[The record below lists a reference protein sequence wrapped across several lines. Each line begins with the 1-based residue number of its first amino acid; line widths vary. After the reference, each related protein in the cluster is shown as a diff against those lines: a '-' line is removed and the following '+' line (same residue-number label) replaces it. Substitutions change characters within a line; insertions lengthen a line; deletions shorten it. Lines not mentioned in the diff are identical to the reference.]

1 MRFAALLLAVS
12 PSFVFA
18 DTIVARI
25 APTDVTVFTQGAEV
39 TRTGQIDLPAGIH
52 EIVIP
57 DMRPNNGGT
66 NTPTVTLSGAT
77 LISEKWQNNNSVA
90 QLEPETE
97 EYAVA
102 KAALET
108 AQDAVAALNDEISKK
123 QLEITAAN
131 AQLEFLKSLS
141 NSDTLPDGI
150 DTLRDLSRM
159 ISEENPKC

>member
-1 MRFAALLLAVS
+1 MRFAALLLAIS

-18 DTIVARI
+18 DTILAQI
-25 APTDVTVFTQGAEV
+25 APKDVTVFTQGAEV
-39 TRTGQIDLPAGIH
+39 TRTGQIALPVGIH

-57 DMRPNNGGT
+57 DMQPNNGRA

-90 QLEPETE
+90 QLEPETQ

-108 AQDAVAALNDEISKK
+108 AQDAITALKDEIYKNSR
-123 QLEITAAN
+123 
-131 AQLEFLKSLS
+131 KSQPPMPSL
-141 NSDTLPDGI
+141 NS
-150 DTLRDLSRM
+150 
-159 ISEENPKC
+159 

>member
-18 DTIVARI
+18 DTIVAQI
-25 APTDVTVFTQGAEV
+25 APKDVTVFTQGAEV
-39 TRTGQIDLPAGIH
+39 TRTGQIALPAGIH

-57 DMRPNNGGT
+57 DMQPNNVGT

-90 QLEPETE
+90 QLEPETQ

-102 KAALET
+102 KAALQT
-108 AQDAVAALNDEISKK
+108 AQDAVTALKDESYK
-123 QLEITAAN
+123 N
-131 AQLEFLKSLS
+131 SRKSQPPMPSL
-141 NSDTLPDGI
+141 NS
-150 DTLRDLSRM
+150 
-159 ISEENPKC
+159 